1 MKRRR
6 GRVSQQELDALI
18 AEVKRDKEEH
28 VIASPIYGVRQKLN
42 SESLNINITP
52 FDSPNNLNDKGSIVN
67 HSAEISNVKNRKDCE
82 IRGR

>member
-28 VIASPIYGVRQKLN
+28 VIASPIYGESKKLN
-42 SESLNINITP
+42 
-52 FDSPNNLNDKGSIVN
+52 
-67 HSAEISNVKNRKDCE
+67 AYC
-82 IRGR
+82 